1 MFLIKKKNLL
11 TQGNLQIIEYSLIG
25 ALTSLTPT
33 ERQKTGMQVIQ
44 GVSESEE
51 LFLDTG
57 TG

>member
-33 ERQKTGMQVIQ
+33 KRQKTGMQVIQ